1 MEKNKIIKMLDKA
14 KYRMTDRED
23 TGLSA
28 MMAIMEALG
37 YIIEK
42 LDREVETVQQMAA
55 EDSSQKPEK
64 KPVKKRN
71 KVDYG
76 KITALYKAGWSQKK
90 IADEMGV
97 TPTSISMALKR
108 YKGKMEIGFVWD
120 PEEREFIKK
129 R

>member
-1 MEKNKIIKMLDKA
+1 MSGAGSRKIDMEAAMEKNKIIKMLDKA

-55 EDSSQKPEK
+55 EDSSQKP
-64 KPVKKRN
+64 VK
-71 KVDYG
+71 
-76 KITALYKAGWSQKK
+76 ALLLLLVFSRPSQS
-90 IADEMGV
+90 E
-97 TPTSISMALKR
+97 ISR
-108 YKGKMEIGFVWD
+108 FPY
-120 PEEREFIKK
+120 RS
-129 R
+129 